1 MEGFLFV
8 KNTFLSYNLY
18 MSENITD
25 NLYKKIPAKNKIQ
38 EIYSRYTPVFQSIM
52 ENIKKRIQ
60 DNIKLT
66 SQPTYKSR
74 IKSFDSYYK
83 KVLRQHPDEAVES
96 EKLVCLTDM
105 MGIRI
110 ICTFLEDIT
119 DVQEQIKSLF
129 KVTEVEIKG
138 ASQSYKEFGYESVH
152 VLVSVPSSCI
162 PETLP
167 ENVQL
172 PKELVCE
179 IQIRTI
185 LQDAWAE
192 VEHEL
197 IYKSE
202 FTPFDMPL
210 KRKLA
215 SMNASLSLADII
227 FQEIRDYQKKLQNEM
242 MQRRLSFY
250 EKADDLTIVDGEKTS
265 GKEKNLER
273 VNPYVR
279 GTIDDMLLQAIHA
292 HNTGDLKSAITIY
305 TQIIESK
312 PEPNNI
318 VLSVILKHRG
328 MAYFAENDFEKA
340 LSDFIKSYEFD
351 KNSFRSAYY
360 VGIVLSIKKDYAE
373 AVKWFTISLEIN
385 GIQSH
390 AFYRRAVSYFEM
402 GEFEKSMNDVVAAEK
417 LGLEDSG
424 LETLHSKLMEKFD
437 MKM

>member
-1 MEGFLFV
+1 
-8 KNTFLSYNLY
+8 
-18 MSENITD
+18 MSEKNFTLPNKLEIEKRYESYRPAFNEILD
-25 NLYKKIPAKNKIQ
+25 KIENLLKQKISLPSN
-38 EIYSRYTPVFQSIM
+38 
-52 ENIKKRIQ
+52 
-60 DNIKLT
+60 
-66 SQPTYKSR
+66 PTYKAR
-74 IKSFDSYYK
+74 IKSFPSYYK
-83 KVLRQHPDEAVES
+83 KILRQKAKES
-96 EKLVCLTDM
+96 SQSIELVTLTDM
-105 MGIRI
+105 IGIRV
-110 ICTFLEDIT
+110 ICAFVEDLALVEKQVVESF
-119 DVQEQIKSLF
+119 DVK
-129 KVTEVEIKG
+129 EIERKG
-138 ASQSYKEFGYESVH
+138 ADQSFKEFGYESVH
-152 VLVSVPSSCI
+152 ILIAI
-162 PETLP
+162 PENCLP
-167 ENVQL
+167 ESGISPELRKN
-172 PKELVCE
+172 LVCE
-179 IQIRTI
+179 IQVRTI

-351 KNSFRSAYY
+351 KKSFRSAYY